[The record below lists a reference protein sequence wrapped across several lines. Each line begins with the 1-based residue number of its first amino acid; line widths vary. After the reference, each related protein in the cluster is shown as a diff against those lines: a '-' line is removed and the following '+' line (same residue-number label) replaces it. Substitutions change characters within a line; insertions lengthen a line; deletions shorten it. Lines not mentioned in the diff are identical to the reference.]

1 MLAFGPT
8 RMRSLVGGVTQAQV
22 QTAFPGWD
30 LLTAESDDTA
40 GVGWPMNKTAP
51 QWYRLRHFS

>member
-1 MLAFGPT
+1 
-8 RMRSLVGGVTQAQV
+8 MRSLVGGVTQAQV